1 MRITIWDMDFYH
13 KLSFKPNIKVMK
25 LSSFHKQQ
33 QHIINFVNQEEDLSY
48 DFDLIYIVKEHERT
62 PFPPSYLLDHEKS
75 KLVGPEF
82 KIFPNYFETSMVVDM
97 VRPDYSIYQ
106 LQDDNIYQNANMI
119 QMLHQ
124 TTKLP
129 MRQSEENI
137 QISGRKI
144 NVITDKLLWQAEPEI
159 IIEVLDELSKYKNI
173 LFEHPIELKAIL
185 SDKRIQERFT
195 QLSFAAGVNQP
206 FRNNYG
212 YSFTQARN
220 IIDLL
225 KDIKTRLP
233 HVRLGVVSFKTV
245 IYSHWGDLNTG
256 IQDLERCLA
265 IMDYAKKN
273 KITIRFRS
281 SKNRLITPYWPFFEV
296 FDIWTEYHKY
306 KSFVQVMLEPA
317 RRRQKLQWY
326 EVLNNPKKWY
336 SPRAEFLLHLIVE
349 YPTMIRKYGFRM
361 WGDRYLPIEQIDIKQ
376 ISQYAFIFDQ
386 EDVQAKL
393 QKELIGDEA
402 VVFGHRDDRV

>member
-1 MRITIWDMDFYH
+1 MRVTIWDMDFFNR
-13 KLSFKPNIKVMK
+13 LSFKPNIKVMK

-48 DFDLIYIVKEHERT
+48 DFDLMYIIREHERT
-62 PFPPSYLLDHEKS
+62 PFPPSYLLDHAKS

-82 KIFPNYFETSMVVDM
+82 TIFPNYFETNMVIDM

-106 LQDDNIYQNANMI
+106 MKDDNIYQNANMI

-129 MRQSEENI
+129 IRQSEENI

-144 NVITDKLLWQAEPEI
+144 NVITDKLLWQANPDI
-159 IIEVLDELSKYKNI
+159 IIEVLDELLQYKNVF
-173 LFEHPIELKAIL
+173 FEYPIELKAVL
-185 SDKRIQERFT
+185 SHSGIQERFT

-212 YSFTQARN
+212 HSIEDAKN
-220 IIDLL
+220 IIDTLTT
-225 KDIKTRLP
+225 IKKRLP
-233 HVRLGVVSFKTV
+233 YVRLGVVSFKTV
-245 IYSHWGDLNTG
+245 VYEHWGDLDSG
-256 IQDLERCLA
+256 IKDLERCLA
-265 IMDYAKKN
+265 IIDYAKSK

-281 SKNRLITPYWPFFEV
+281 SNNRLITPYWPFFEV

-336 SPRAEFLLHLIVE
+336 SPRAEFLLHLIVK
-349 YPTMIRKYGFRM
+349 YPAMIKKYGFRM
-361 WGDRYLPIEQIDIKQ
+361 WGDRQLPMEHIDIKQ

-386 EDVQAKL
+386 EDIQAKL

-402 VVFGHRDDRV
+402 VVFGYRNNGV